1 MYADALIIMHSLS
14 RHTVDDMYTKNK
26 SKRKERKLL
35 SDLRGGRV
43 YTHKTARQM
52 AIILKFKERASACY
66 LEHEVCLLTVPLLC
80 LSRSFV
86 LHILARKLSFSFCL
100 VS

>member
-35 SDLRGGRV
+35 SDLRGGEF
-43 YTHKTARQM
+43 THIKPPDKWR
-52 AIILKFKERASACY
+52 LY
-66 LEHEVCLLTVPLLC
+66 
-80 LSRSFV
+80 
-86 LHILARKLSFSFCL
+86 
-100 VS
+100 

>member
-35 SDLRGGRV
+35 SDLKGGRTQREF
-43 YTHKTARQM
+43 THIKPPDKWR
-52 AIILKFKERASACY
+52 LY
-66 LEHEVCLLTVPLLC
+66 
-80 LSRSFV
+80 
-86 LHILARKLSFSFCL
+86 
-100 VS
+100 